1 MKDIQLYEQ
10 ILGLVA
16 PWRVE
21 SVTLKLKEK
30 EIEVL
35 SGLLP
40 ERDVAQALGSPRPAL

>member
-30 EIEVL
+30 EIEVRVGYAETL
-35 SGLLP
+35 WGCA
-40 ERDVAQALGSPRPAL
+40 RRI